1 MPPSKSS
8 SSATARGWVSEAGHD
23 ASHSVFT
30 TLRSHKSREKMKKMF
45 ISLGPDGLKLE
56 LLDVDC
62 AGRPIVVN
70 DDDDAVSVPPDNSA
84 E

>member
-1 MPPSKSS
+1 
-8 SSATARGWVSEAGHD
+8 
-23 ASHSVFT
+23 
-30 TLRSHKSREKMKKMF
+30 MKKMF